1 MYLFGGPRGTWAF
14 FATPRASVLF
24 SGKLRCN
31 LTYYES
37 ENFSD
42 SSLYHSF
49 EAESFRFPLW
59 EEKVD
64 EFSFLGSWP
73 PTPPLRQHFALNKN
87 QMLMLA

>member
-1 MYLFGGPRGTWAF
+1 MSKRRYRICIC
-14 FATPRASVLF
+14 SVVLEELEPF
-24 SGKLRCN
+24 SQHQGLQYYFPVNFRCN

-64 EFSFLGSWP
+64 EFKFLG
-73 PTPPLRQHFALNKN
+73 N
-87 QMLMLA
+87 